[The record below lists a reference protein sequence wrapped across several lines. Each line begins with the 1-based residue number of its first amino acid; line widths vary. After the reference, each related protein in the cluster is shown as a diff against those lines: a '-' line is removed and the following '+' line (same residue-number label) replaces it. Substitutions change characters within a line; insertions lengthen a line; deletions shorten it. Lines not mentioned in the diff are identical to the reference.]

1 MTMTKFSRI
10 NKQREEITMRVL
22 EDMEKGGNEWKK
34 PWVEASPLPPHN
46 PVSGTQY
53 SGRNFLYTYV
63 YGMMRGYAD
72 PRWATE
78 KQIKEMGWKIP
89 ENLQNGRGGINDE
102 LGVGIEHWG
111 MYAYIPRVKK
121 DGTPL
126 TDKGGTQK
134 FTRVRAVKENGVWGR
149 YRKGDNGKYE
159 FEQLPSGVHPHPEC
173 DRYFKVFNLSL
184 IEGVPPLPVP
194 DLAPNDDIEVGLL
207 ADDVIAS
214 SRCEVFEGSTDG
226 AYYNFVNDKIS
237 VPSREAF
244 NSNSSFLASL
254 LHEMGHSTAPALDR
268 QMTGDMRSKEYA
280 HEEIVAE
287 LSSIFSSVDLAV
299 KAETDPEAAG
309 YGEHVA
315 YLEFWKG
322 RLDSVAGTDEYEAT
336 KEELC
341 DDFFA
346 AASQASQATDFI
358 IDRYEQEVGH
368 PAAGK
373 EIVQKL
379 DMPEKT
385 EQEDRAD
392 RSLSHKKET
401 ARDASA
407 HMQGDRADLVNMRD
421 DNDLIFTLCEDGRW
435 SYVSELDAETL
446 ARFNEII
453 AKADRIEAGIVKDDE
468 WRDGMVEQVSGF
480 MDKIKDMDAE
490 EAEGADTVLA
500 ETFNSIDAL
509 STDAAIDLL
518 RVYSNCDASGR
529 DAVAKTFYAL
539 SGESFDSYLMT
550 ASEVCKKTLGMLE
563 PEPPQPAKTKNL
575 SQKTM
580 SSREAST
587 RLSDEIGVKP
597 YTRDEGIVGE

>member
-1 MTMTKFSRI
+1 MIMTKFSRI

-78 KQIKEMGWKIP
+78 KQIKEMGWKVP

-194 DLAPNDDIEVGLL
+194 DLVPNDDIEVGLL

-226 AYYNFVNDKIS
+226 AYYNFANDKIS
-237 VPSREAF
+237 INPS
-244 NSNSSFLASL
+244 
-254 LHEMGHSTAPALDR
+254 P
-268 QMTGDMRSKEYA
+268 
-280 HEEIVAE
+280 
-287 LSSIFSSVDLAV
+287 
-299 KAETDPEAAG
+299 
-309 YGEHVA
+309 
-315 YLEFWKG
+315 
-322 RLDSVAGTDEYEAT
+322 
-336 KEELC
+336 
-341 DDFFA
+341 
-346 AASQASQATDFI
+346 
-358 IDRYEQEVGH
+358 
-368 PAAGK
+368 
-373 EIVQKL
+373 
-379 DMPEKT
+379 
-385 EQEDRAD
+385 
-392 RSLSHKKET
+392 
-401 ARDASA
+401 
-407 HMQGDRADLVNMRD
+407 
-421 DNDLIFTLCEDGRW
+421 
-435 SYVSELDAETL
+435 VS
-446 ARFNEII
+446 
-453 AKADRIEAGIVKDDE
+453 AGI
-468 WRDGMVEQVSGF
+468 
-480 MDKIKDMDAE
+480 
-490 EAEGADTVLA
+490 
-500 ETFNSIDAL
+500 
-509 STDAAIDLL
+509 
-518 RVYSNCDASGR
+518 
-529 DAVAKTFYAL
+529 
-539 SGESFDSYLMT
+539 
-550 ASEVCKKTLGMLE
+550 
-563 PEPPQPAKTKNL
+563 
-575 SQKTM
+575 
-580 SSREAST
+580 
-587 RLSDEIGVKP
+587 
-597 YTRDEGIVGE
+597 

>member
-1 MTMTKFSRI
+1 
-10 NKQREEITMRVL
+10 
-22 EDMEKGGNEWKK
+22 
-34 PWVEASPLPPHN
+34 
-46 PVSGTQY
+46 
-53 SGRNFLYTYV
+53 
-63 YGMMRGYAD
+63 MMRGYAD

-78 KQIKEMGWKIP
+78 KQIKEMGWKVP

-134 FTRVRAVKENGVWGR
+134 FTRVRAVKENGIWGR

-226 AYYNFVNDKIS
+226 AYYNFANDKIS

-309 YGEHVA
+309 YGKHVA

-385 EQEDRAD
+385 EQEDRAG

-407 HMQGDRADLVNMRD
+407 HMQSERADLVNMRD
-421 DNDLIFTLCEDGRW
+421 ENAI
-435 SYVSELDAETL
+435 
-446 ARFNEII
+446 
-453 AKADRIEAGIVKDDE
+453 
-468 WRDGMVEQVSGF
+468 
-480 MDKIKDMDAE
+480 
-490 EAEGADTVLA
+490 GA
-500 ETFNSIDAL
+500 
-509 STDAAIDLL
+509 
-518 RVYSNCDASGR
+518 
-529 DAVAKTFYAL
+529 
-539 SGESFDSYLMT
+539 
-550 ASEVCKKTLGMLE
+550 
-563 PEPPQPAKTKNL
+563 
-575 SQKTM
+575 
-580 SSREAST
+580 
-587 RLSDEIGVKP
+587 
-597 YTRDEGIVGE
+597 

>member
-22 EDMEKGGNEWKK
+22 EDMVKGGNEWKK

-346 AASQASQATDFI
+346 AASQAPSATADQ
-358 IDRYEQEVGH
+358 RTEV
-368 PAAGK
+368 
-373 EIVQKL
+373 
-379 DMPEKT
+379 
-385 EQEDRAD
+385 
-392 RSLSHKKET
+392 
-401 ARDASA
+401 
-407 HMQGDRADLVNMRD
+407 
-421 DNDLIFTLCEDGRW
+421 
-435 SYVSELDAETL
+435 
-446 ARFNEII
+446 
-453 AKADRIEAGIVKDDE
+453 
-468 WRDGMVEQVSGF
+468 
-480 MDKIKDMDAE
+480 
-490 EAEGADTVLA
+490 
-500 ETFNSIDAL
+500 
-509 STDAAIDLL
+509 
-518 RVYSNCDASGR
+518 
-529 DAVAKTFYAL
+529 
-539 SGESFDSYLMT
+539 
-550 ASEVCKKTLGMLE
+550 
-563 PEPPQPAKTKNL
+563 
-575 SQKTM
+575 
-580 SSREAST
+580 
-587 RLSDEIGVKP
+587 
-597 YTRDEGIVGE
+597 

>member
-126 TDKGGTQK
+126 PDKGGTQK
-134 FTRVRAVKENGVWGR
+134 FTRVRAVKENGVWGC

-207 ADDVIAS
+207 ADDVIVS

-322 RLDSVAGTDEYEAT
+322 RLDSVVGTDEYEAT

-385 EQEDRAD
+385 EQEDRAG
-392 RSLSHKKET
+392 RSLSHKKKT

-421 DNDLIFTLCEDGRW
+421 ENAI
-435 SYVSELDAETL
+435 
-446 ARFNEII
+446 
-453 AKADRIEAGIVKDDE
+453 
-468 WRDGMVEQVSGF
+468 
-480 MDKIKDMDAE
+480 
-490 EAEGADTVLA
+490 GA
-500 ETFNSIDAL
+500 
-509 STDAAIDLL
+509 
-518 RVYSNCDASGR
+518 
-529 DAVAKTFYAL
+529 
-539 SGESFDSYLMT
+539 
-550 ASEVCKKTLGMLE
+550 
-563 PEPPQPAKTKNL
+563 
-575 SQKTM
+575 
-580 SSREAST
+580 
-587 RLSDEIGVKP
+587 
-597 YTRDEGIVGE
+597 

>member
-207 ADDVIAS
+207 AAKVIPYAENKAQSAPDRTLGHKHEVNRDVAQ
-214 SRCEVFEGSTDG
+214 RMQTERTT
-226 AYYNFVNDKIS
+226 VNQI
-237 VPSREAF
+237 RE
-244 NSNSSFLASL
+244 
-254 LHEMGHSTAPALDR
+254 E
-268 QMTGDMRSKEYA
+268 
-280 HEEIVAE
+280 
-287 LSSIFSSVDLAV
+287 
-299 KAETDPEAAG
+299 
-309 YGEHVA
+309 
-315 YLEFWKG
+315 
-322 RLDSVAGTDEYEAT
+322 
-336 KEELC
+336 
-341 DDFFA
+341 
-346 AASQASQATDFI
+346 
-358 IDRYEQEVGH
+358 
-368 PAAGK
+368 
-373 EIVQKL
+373 
-379 DMPEKT
+379 
-385 EQEDRAD
+385 
-392 RSLSHKKET
+392 
-401 ARDASA
+401 
-407 HMQGDRADLVNMRD
+407 
-421 DNDLIFTLCEDGRW
+421 
-435 SYVSELDAETL
+435 
-446 ARFNEII
+446 
-453 AKADRIEAGIVKDDE
+453 
-468 WRDGMVEQVSGF
+468 
-480 MDKIKDMDAE
+480 
-490 EAEGADTVLA
+490 DTV
-500 ETFNSIDAL
+500 
-509 STDAAIDLL
+509 
-518 RVYSNCDASGR
+518 
-529 DAVAKTFYAL
+529 
-539 SGESFDSYLMT
+539 GE
-550 ASEVCKKTLGMLE
+550 
-563 PEPPQPAKTKNL
+563 
-575 SQKTM
+575 
-580 SSREAST
+580 
-587 RLSDEIGVKP
+587 
-597 YTRDEGIVGE
+597 

>member
-78 KQIKEMGWKIP
+78 KQIKEMGWKVP

-287 LSSIFSSVDLAV
+287 LSSISSCPAQPVSINRAI
-299 KAETDPEAAG
+299 
-309 YGEHVA
+309 
-315 YLEFWKG
+315 
-322 RLDSVAGTDEYEAT
+322 SVRN
-336 KEELC
+336 
-341 DDFFA
+341 
-346 AASQASQATDFI
+346 S
-358 IDRYEQEVGH
+358 
-368 PAAGK
+368 
-373 EIVQKL
+373 
-379 DMPEKT
+379 
-385 EQEDRAD
+385 
-392 RSLSHKKET
+392 RSLT
-401 ARDASA
+401 
-407 HMQGDRADLVNMRD
+407 
-421 DNDLIFTLCEDGRW
+421 
-435 SYVSELDAETL
+435 
-446 ARFNEII
+446 
-453 AKADRIEAGIVKDDE
+453 
-468 WRDGMVEQVSGF
+468 
-480 MDKIKDMDAE
+480 
-490 EAEGADTVLA
+490 
-500 ETFNSIDAL
+500 
-509 STDAAIDLL
+509 
-518 RVYSNCDASGR
+518 SNL
-529 DAVAKTFYAL
+529 K
-539 SGESFDSYLMT
+539 
-550 ASEVCKKTLGMLE
+550 
-563 PEPPQPAKTKNL
+563 
-575 SQKTM
+575 
-580 SSREAST
+580 
-587 RLSDEIGVKP
+587 
-597 YTRDEGIVGE
+597 

>member
-1 MTMTKFSRI
+1 
-10 NKQREEITMRVL
+10 
-22 EDMEKGGNEWKK
+22 
-34 PWVEASPLPPHN
+34 
-46 PVSGTQY
+46 
-53 SGRNFLYTYV
+53 
-63 YGMMRGYAD
+63 MRGYAD

-280 HEEIVAE
+280 HEEVVAE

-421 DNDLIFTLCEDGRW
+421 ENAI
-435 SYVSELDAETL
+435 
-446 ARFNEII
+446 
-453 AKADRIEAGIVKDDE
+453 
-468 WRDGMVEQVSGF
+468 
-480 MDKIKDMDAE
+480 
-490 EAEGADTVLA
+490 GA
-500 ETFNSIDAL
+500 
-509 STDAAIDLL
+509 
-518 RVYSNCDASGR
+518 
-529 DAVAKTFYAL
+529 
-539 SGESFDSYLMT
+539 
-550 ASEVCKKTLGMLE
+550 
-563 PEPPQPAKTKNL
+563 
-575 SQKTM
+575 
-580 SSREAST
+580 
-587 RLSDEIGVKP
+587 
-597 YTRDEGIVGE
+597 

>member
-214 SRCEVFEGSTDG
+214 SRYRGSWTKSRIWMQRRQK
-226 AYYNFVNDKIS
+226 APTRCSPRHSIRWT
-237 VPSREAF
+237 PSRPTPRSICCKSIRVAMHPDAMPSPRRSMRCPV
-244 NSNSSFLASL
+244 N
-254 LHEMGHSTAPALDR
+254 HSTPI
-268 QMTGDMRSKEYA
+268 S
-280 HEEIVAE
+280 
-287 LSSIFSSVDLAV
+287 
-299 KAETDPEAAG
+299 
-309 YGEHVA
+309 
-315 YLEFWKG
+315 
-322 RLDSVAGTDEYEAT
+322 
-336 KEELC
+336 
-341 DDFFA
+341 
-346 AASQASQATDFI
+346 
-358 IDRYEQEVGH
+358 
-368 PAAGK
+368 
-373 EIVQKL
+373 
-379 DMPEKT
+379 
-385 EQEDRAD
+385 
-392 RSLSHKKET
+392 
-401 ARDASA
+401 
-407 HMQGDRADLVNMRD
+407 
-421 DNDLIFTLCEDGRW
+421 
-435 SYVSELDAETL
+435 
-446 ARFNEII
+446 
-453 AKADRIEAGIVKDDE
+453 
-468 WRDGMVEQVSGF
+468 
-480 MDKIKDMDAE
+480 
-490 EAEGADTVLA
+490 
-500 ETFNSIDAL
+500 
-509 STDAAIDLL
+509 
-518 RVYSNCDASGR
+518 
-529 DAVAKTFYAL
+529 
-539 SGESFDSYLMT
+539 
-550 ASEVCKKTLGMLE
+550 
-563 PEPPQPAKTKNL
+563 
-575 SQKTM
+575 
-580 SSREAST
+580 
-587 RLSDEIGVKP
+587 
-597 YTRDEGIVGE
+597 

>member
-268 QMTGDMRSKEYA
+268 QMTSG
-280 HEEIVAE
+280 
-287 LSSIFSSVDLAV
+287 
-299 KAETDPEAAG
+299 
-309 YGEHVA
+309 
-315 YLEFWKG
+315 
-322 RLDSVAGTDEYEAT
+322 AT
-336 KEELC
+336 
-341 DDFFA
+341 
-346 AASQASQATDFI
+346 
-358 IDRYEQEVGH
+358 G
-368 PAAGK
+368 
-373 EIVQKL
+373 
-379 DMPEKT
+379 
-385 EQEDRAD
+385 
-392 RSLSHKKET
+392 
-401 ARDASA
+401 
-407 HMQGDRADLVNMRD
+407 
-421 DNDLIFTLCEDGRW
+421 W
-435 SYVSELDAETL
+435 
-446 ARFNEII
+446 
-453 AKADRIEAGIVKDDE
+453 
-468 WRDGMVEQVSGF
+468 
-480 MDKIKDMDAE
+480 
-490 EAEGADTVLA
+490 
-500 ETFNSIDAL
+500 
-509 STDAAIDLL
+509 
-518 RVYSNCDASGR
+518 
-529 DAVAKTFYAL
+529 
-539 SGESFDSYLMT
+539 
-550 ASEVCKKTLGMLE
+550 
-563 PEPPQPAKTKNL
+563 
-575 SQKTM
+575 
-580 SSREAST
+580 SSRCRGSWIKSRIWMQRRRKVPIRCSPRHSIRLTPSQPMLRLICCASIRIAMHPDAMPSPRRSMRCPVNHST
-587 RLSDEIGVKP
+587 PIS
-597 YTRDEGIVGE
+597 